1 MLFTNWKQKYIEQRH
16 KEEMYLEGLAIQA
29 SIFKRSADVRDK
41 AWRSDMAW
49 IINNMMVNYAKEFNL
64 MDYLTKLYET
74 YPELKERKEE

>member
-1 MLFTNWKQKYIEQRH
+1 MLFTNWKQKYIEQRR

-29 SIFKRSADVRDK
+29 SIFKCRVDAQNN
-41 AWRSDMAW
+41 AW
-49 IINNMMVNYAKEFNL
+49 IITNIMVNYAKEFNL

>member
-1 MLFTNWKQKYIEQRH
+1 MFFINWKQKYIEQRH
-16 KEEMYLEGLAIQA
+16 KEEIYLEGLAIQA

-49 IINNMMVNYAKEFNL
+49 MITKMMVDYAKDFDL
-64 MDYLTKLYET
+64 MDYLTELYGT